1 MEMKFVPG
9 TTIPDTGAM
18 DGGMFAALRPMI
30 AAANGLT
37 LAQVC
42 AITALEYST
51 IQNWVKREFV
61 AHPVAKK
68 YGERHLARILI
79 ISMLRDSM
87 KIDDVGELLRYINGD
102 TDDEADDIISEPDL
116 YDLLCEFVRGTCAA
130 STDGELDAAIDGAL
144 GHYALR
150 GEEAGERLGSAMR
163 VMARAYFAGVLC
175 REAQSGLAAL
185 RRG

>member
-1 MEMKFVPG
+1 MNEKTIPG
-9 TTIPDTGAM
+9 TTIPDTGATA
-18 DGGMFAALRPMI
+18 GGMFASLRPMI
-30 AAANGLT
+30 TAANGLT

-79 ISMLRDSM
+79 ISMLRDAM
-87 KIDDVGELLRYINGD
+87 KIDDVGALLRFVNGD

-116 YDLLCEFVRGTCAA
+116 YDLLCEVVRRTDAGT
-130 STDGELDAAIDGAL
+130 DAAALSKVVAEAICHYPLHGDGAS
-144 GHYALR
+144 
-150 GEEAGERLGSAMR
+150 ERLSAALA
-163 VMARAYFAGVLC
+163 VMVRAYFAGVLA
-175 REAQSGLAAL
+175 REAQARLAAL
-185 RRG
+185 LG